1 MLRFYQQI
9 RTVVIK
15 NKRSKQIFLVNV
27 TFMCHCIHVTADLPF
42 TSGVRQRTHAD
53 IQSSNVGIIII
64 FLVLIPSELC
74 KNIYEMSNNTAPD
87 SWEQQADSGPGESSP
102 SDPADVTAKFS
113 TLNVNAVEFVP
124 SFGVKTSQGDD
135 HNSPTKSQK
144 SESSTNSPD
153 QSPVVNGTCL
163 DSALS
168 TTCCSV
174 FQFPLKN
181 TPSFSQ

>member
-1 MLRFYQQI
+1 
-9 RTVVIK
+9 
-15 NKRSKQIFLVNV
+15 
-27 TFMCHCIHVTADLPF
+27 
-42 TSGVRQRTHAD
+42 
-53 IQSSNVGIIII
+53 
-64 FLVLIPSELC
+64 
-74 KNIYEMSNNTAPD
+74 MSNNTAPD

-163 DSALS
+163 NSALS

-174 FQFPLKN
+174 FLFLLENIPSLSHLSHLYLLLLSKSTNTFIEKIGTTLCANTLIYRYFLK
-181 TPSFSQ
+181 